1 MRKNK
6 CIIAKHCLPSNYG
19 FFKYIHSKLHIFPIL
34 NVKKMDRQRKDKE
47 LTNLSTKYIYFT
59 E

>member
-1 MRKNK
+1 MGF
-6 CIIAKHCLPSNYG
+6 SNIYTVNCMCD
-19 FFKYIHSKLHIFPIL
+19 SFPIL
-34 NVKKMDRQRKDKE
+34 NVKKMYRQRKDKE